1 MQPKTLTSLVQQLVE
16 TGETQHVD
24 CEQLQAFH
32 TAYRREVAPTM
43 IDAYRKRQRRADE
56 DSRPLTLD

>member
-16 TGETQHVD
+16 TDETQHVD
-24 CEQLQAFH
+24 REQLQALH
-32 TAYRREVAPTM
+32 TAYRCEVAPT

-56 DSRPLTLD
+56 DSRLLTLD